1 MESISSGKI
10 GHQVEGWDCY
20 LTVKSSDTELF
31 LSKSTTGTEMERK
44 QREEVQA
51 QIGIQGGEGGAES

>member
-1 MESISSGKI
+1 VESISSGKI

-44 QREEVQA
+44 QREEVQ
-51 QIGIQGGEGGAES
+51 